1 MLSLSNITV
10 EYGPI
15 QAVTGLSL
23 DLAEG
28 EIVAL
33 VGSNGAGKSSTLKTI
48 LGLEKSKGSIMLDGE
63 DLSFASSV
71 VRVERGIALSPEGRH
86 VFPTMTVRENLQLGV
101 IARTRKDETALTEE
115 MLDLFPRL
123 KERIEQL
130 AGSMSGGEQQMLAIA
145 RAMMSR
151 PKVLML
157 DEPTLGLAPIIV
169 DQISDFVLSLK
180 ARRIAVL
187 LAEQNSEMAL
197 GVADRAYVMETG
209 RVIKSGDAA
218 SIAKDPAVM
227 EAYLGFG
234 GDGA

>member
-1 MLSLSNITV
+1 MLSLSNFTV
-10 EYGPI
+10 KYGSI
-15 QAVTGLSL
+15 LAVGGLTL
-23 DLAEG
+23 ELPAG
-28 EIVAL
+28 EVVAL
-33 VGSNGAGKSSTLKTI
+33 VGSNGAGKSSTLKAV
-48 LGLEKSKGSIMLDGE
+48 LGLEKASGSIRLDGA
-63 DLSFASSV
+63 DLSAASSM
-71 VRVERGIALSPEGRH
+71 VRVTSGIALSPEGRH
-86 VFPTMTVRENLQLGV
+86 VFPSMTVRENLHLGV
-101 IARTRKDETALTEE
+101 IARTRQDEAALTDE

-123 KERIEQL
+123 RERVGQL

-169 DQISDFVLSLK
+169 DQIADFVLTLK
-180 ARRIAVL
+180 SRGIAVL

-209 RVIKSGDAA
+209 RIVKSGDAQV
-218 SIAKDPAVM
+218 IARDPAVI

-234 GDGA
+234 GSAG